1 MNSDSAAIK
10 TKRVLVKADTINK
23 SFLSGRGN
31 LEVLKGASLEL
42 YDGELVLLLGAS
54 GTGKSTFLH
63 ILGTLDKPDS
73 GVVLYDGLNV
83 NILRHNELSKFRNE
97 KIGFVYQFH
106 HLLPDF
112 NALENV
118 MLPGLIMGLPKENA
132 AENALELLKA
142 VGLENRDTHKPNQLS
157 GGEAQRVAVARALF
171 NKPQVVYADEPTGN
185 LDNKTGAALLELFLE
200 LNARFGQ
207 TFFIATH
214 NERLMEQIERRY
226 LIKDGVITDNSKG

>member
-1 MNSDSAAIK
+1 MSSESTDFNARKVIVEAN
-10 TKRVLVKADTINK
+10 AINK

-31 LEVLKGASLEL
+31 LEVLKGASLQLHE
-42 YDGELVLLLGAS
+42 GEMVLLLGAS

-63 ILGTLDKPDS
+63 ILGTLDQPDS
-73 GVVLYDGLNV
+73 GSVSYDGLDV
-83 NILRHNELSKFRNE
+83 KTLKHNELSKFRNE

-118 MLPGLIMGLPKENA
+118 MLPGLIMGLQKENA
-132 AENALELLKA
+132 AEKAFEMLKA

-200 LNARFGQ
+200 LNARFNQ

-226 LIKDGVITDNSKG
+226 LIKDGVITDSSKG

>member
-1 MNSDSAAIK
+1 MNSKSTDFNGRKVI
-10 TKRVLVKADTINK
+10 VKADTINK

-42 YDGELVLLLGAS
+42 HEGEMVLLLGAS

-63 ILGTLDKPDS
+63 ILGTLDQPDS
-73 GVVLYDGLNV
+73 GLVSYDGLNV
-83 NILRHNELSKFRNE
+83 NTLKHNELSKFRNE

-118 MLPGLIMGLPKENA
+118 MLPGLIMGMQRENA
-132 AENALELLKA
+132 AENAFKLLKA

>member
-1 MNSDSAAIK
+1 MNNVEPSINAKKAIV
-10 TKRVLVKADTINK
+10 TAETISK

-31 LEVLKGASLEL
+31 LEVLKGASIQL
-42 YDGELVLLLGAS
+42 YEGEMVLLLGAS

-73 GVVLYDGLNV
+73 GSVSYNGLDV
-83 NILRHNELSKFRNE
+83 NALRHNELAKFRNE

-118 MLPGLIMGLPKENA
+118 MLPGLIMGVSREQA
-132 AENALELLKA
+132 AENAFELLKA
-142 VGLENRDTHKPNQLS
+142 VGLEDRDTHKPNQLS

>member
-1 MNSDSAAIK
+1 MNSESADFSAKKVI
-10 TKRVLVKADTINK
+10 VKADTINK

-31 LEVLKGASLEL
+31 LEVLKGASLQLHE
-42 YDGELVLLLGAS
+42 GEMVLLLGAS

-63 ILGTLDKPDS
+63 ILGTLDRPDS
-73 GVVLYDGLNV
+73 GSISYDGLDV
-83 NILRHNELSKFRNE
+83 NTLKHNELSKFRNE

-118 MLPGLIMGLPKENA
+118 MLPGLIRGLQKEDA

-200 LNARFGQ
+200 LNARFNQ

>member
-1 MNSDSAAIK
+1 MNNAKPAPKSD
-10 TKRVLVKADTINK
+10 RVIVNAEGINK

-31 LEVLKGASLEL
+31 LEVLKGASLQLFES
-42 YDGELVLLLGAS
+42 EMVLLLGAS
-54 GTGKSTFLH
+54 GTGKSTLLH
-63 ILGTLDKPDS
+63 ILGTLDTPDS
-73 GVVLYDGLNV
+73 GTVAYDGLNV
-83 NILRHNELSKFRNE
+83 NTLKHNELAKFRNE

-112 NALENV
+112 DALENV
-118 MLPGLIMGLPKENA
+118 MLPGLINGLQREKAE
-132 AENALELLKA
+132 ENALELLSA
-142 VGLENRDTHKPNQLS
+142 VGLEDRASHRPNQLS

-200 LNARFGQ
+200 LNTRFGQ

-226 LIKDGVITDNSKG
+226 LIKDGIIMDDSIG